1 MKTSAEGDPG
11 YTLRSVRPSLTHRL
25 LNRNFVLLWQGQLVS
40 QLGNQ
45 AFVVAMMLW
54 TMKATGSASV
64 MGSMLM
70 LAALPGVFLAPVG
83 GAFADRHS
91 RRAIIIFT
99 DVVRGVGVLA
109 LAVLLLREPDETHL
123 ILAGLFVFA
132 VVGGVADAL
141 FRPAISASIPDLV
154 PPPKVAAAN
163 SLNQLSAQGSIFL
176 GQALGGVLF
185 ELLGAPLLFLFNG
198 LSFLFSA
205 GSESFIRIP
214 QELPEAPRGW
224 RQILRTYLQDSR
236 EGFLW
241 IWSRPGMRDFLLAA
255 SAVNFLAMPV
265 FVLLPFYVEQQLV
278 GGSAGWY
285 GYLLAALSA
294 GNVAGYL
301 LAGALDLEGKVR
313 SAVLVSALFVMALT
327 ISSVGLV
334 SLKWLALAVFF
345 VMGVATGVINIS
357 VMTLFQVTTPG
368 AMRGRVMG
376 LVIALAGAATPLGMG
391 LGGLLGDLTGKNL
404 PLLWG
409 LSGGAIAL
417 VTLGVSL
424 RPAFREFL
432 AQEIP
437 R

>member
-1 MKTSAEGDPG
+1 MGDPG
-11 YTLRSVRPSLTHRL
+11 YTVTSVRPFPPHRL
-25 LNRNFVLLWQGQLVS
+25 LNRNFVLLWQGQLIS

-54 TMKATGSASV
+54 TMRATGSASV

-91 RRAIIIFT
+91 RRGIIIFA
-99 DVVRGVGVLA
+99 DVVRGVGVLG
-109 LAVLLLREPDETHL
+109 LAVLMLRGPGETGL
-123 ILAGLFVFA
+123 IIVCLFVFA

-141 FRPAISASIPDLV
+141 FRPAISAAIPDLV
-154 PPPKVAAAN
+154 PASKVAAAN
-163 SLNQLSAQGSIFL
+163 SLNQLSAQSAVFL

-185 ELLGAPLLFLFNG
+185 ELLGAPLLFLFDG
-198 LSFLFSA
+198 LTYLFSA
-205 GSESFIRIP
+205 GSESLIRIP

-224 RQILRTYLQDSR
+224 RQILLTYLKDSR

-265 FVLLPFYVEQQLV
+265 FVLLPFYVEEQLP

-301 LAGALDLEGKVR
+301 LAGALKLEGKVR
-313 SAVLVSALFVMALT
+313 STALVGALFGMALT
-327 ISSVGLV
+327 ISLSGFV
-334 SLKWLALAVFF
+334 SQRWLALVVFAA
-345 VMGVATGVINIS
+345 MGLSTGVINIS
-357 VMTLFQVTTPG
+357 VMTLFQVTTPA

-376 LVIALAGAATPLGMG
+376 LVIAIAGAATPLGMG
-391 LGGLLGDLTGKNL
+391 LGGLLGDLTGKDL

>member
-1 MKTSAEGDPG
+1 
-11 YTLRSVRPSLTHRL
+11 VRPFLTHRL

-54 TMKATGSASV
+54 TMRATGSASV

-91 RRAIIIFT
+91 RRAIIILT
-99 DVVRGVGVLA
+99 DVIRGVGVLA
-109 LAVLLLREPDETHL
+109 LAVLLLREPGETAL

-141 FRPAISASIPDLV
+141 FRPAISAAIPDLV

-163 SLNQLSAQGSIFL
+163 SLNQLSAQGAVFL

-185 ELLGAPLLFLFNG
+185 ELLGAPLLFFFNG

-334 SLKWLALAVFF
+334 SQPWLALAVFF